1 VKLSKPFVGKGAWW
15 ERLWDFCFLLW
26 CLCSRACLELKSVAK
41 KLATKA
47 DLDDVVPDF
56 SYKTYSPYDVPVE
69 DHHLSC
75 HWHEKSS

>member
-1 VKLSKPFVGKGAWW
+1 MVGKIVG
-15 ERLWDFCFLLW
+15 FLFFIVVLVFA
-26 CLCSRACLELKSVAK
+26 CLSYARFVLGLELKSVAK